1 MDRLHNTMVKQ
12 MEEAE
17 EDLNQ
22 EAELR
27 QTKTRKTS
35 VSTACQTDK
44 VSRKVSGV
52 VRTPASQLR
61 QVGQVVE
68 QDTPVTRCLSHLS
81 TGAVRGSSLEKSSC
95 DDDDG
100 VMTLRQCNDTLVS
113 FIERARVLAQA
124 SDIRDCLP
132 DKLTERTSVSLE
144 SGVLE
149 QMFEEEIR
157 KLQEKLADT
166 EQKRRSRT
174 SELRLLEEENNMLKM
189 NCERGVSELSMMETQ
204 IAETELSVQN
214 SVMEVR
220 DVPKLESLKEA
231 DV

>member
-44 VSRKVSGV
+44 VSRKVSHV

-61 QVGQVVE
+61 QVGQVAE

-95 DDDDG
+95 DDDG

-132 DKLTERTSVSLE
+132 DKLTETTSVSLE

>member
-22 EAELR
+22 ETELR

-44 VSRKVSGV
+44 VSRKVSHV

-61 QVGQVVE
+61 QVGQVAE

-81 TGAVRGSSLEKSSC
+81 TGAVRGSSLERSSC

-220 DVPKLESLKEA
+220 DVPKLESLKDA